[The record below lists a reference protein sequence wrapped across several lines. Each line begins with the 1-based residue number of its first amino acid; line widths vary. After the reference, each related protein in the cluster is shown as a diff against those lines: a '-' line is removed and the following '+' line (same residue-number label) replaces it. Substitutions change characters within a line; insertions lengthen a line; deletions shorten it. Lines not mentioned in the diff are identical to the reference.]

1 MFRKI
6 LMGLCL
12 SLLFAGCAGSKK
24 GGQSG
29 ELGSDIEGTAL
40 SLDAK
45 GSDSGTIAG
54 LNSINFDTDQAR
66 LSSTSRQLLAANA
79 EWMKSNSSMNI
90 EIEGHCDERGS
101 TEYNLAL
108 GERRAKGVKE
118 YLVNLGVPSS
128 RITIISYG
136 KEKPLALG
144 SSPSD
149 LSKNRRANFVPK
161 RK

>member
-1 MFRKI
+1 MLRKM

-12 SLLFAGCAGSKK
+12 SLLVAGCAGTKK

-40 SLDAK
+40 SLGAQ

-54 LNSINFDTDQAR
+54 LSSINFDTDQAR
-66 LSSTSRQLLAANA
+66 LSSTARQLLAANA
-79 EWMKSNSSMNI
+79 EWLKSNSSMNI

-149 LSKNRRANFVPK
+149 LAKNRRANFVPK
-161 RK
+161 RR